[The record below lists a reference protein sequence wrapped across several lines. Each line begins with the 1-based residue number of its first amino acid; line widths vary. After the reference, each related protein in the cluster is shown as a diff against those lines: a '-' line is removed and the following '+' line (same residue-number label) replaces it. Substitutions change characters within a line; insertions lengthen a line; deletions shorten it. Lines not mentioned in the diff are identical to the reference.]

1 MWPVAATEVRTGH
14 CLTHIN
20 KNLYLTLK
28 KISCI
33 LSTKEII
40 MSKYRIILADDH
52 ALVREGIKRII
63 QEDPKLTVV
72 DETSDGLELLRL
84 LDETTPDMII
94 LDISMPGLG
103 GIEAIRIIKELYP
116 QIKVLVLTMH
126 KNKEYLYVAMDN
138 GADGYLVKDDAND
151 VLHSAIKTIRRGKTF
166 ISPLIFG

>member
-1 MWPVAATEVRTGH
+1 
-14 CLTHIN
+14 LTLFS
-20 KNLYLTLK
+20 KNLYFTLT
-28 KISCI
+28 KISRI
-33 LSTKEII
+33 LPANEIA
-40 MSKYRIILADDH
+40 MPRYRIILADDH
-52 ALVREGIKRII
+52 VLVREGVKRII

-72 DETSDGLELLRL
+72 DETGDGLELLRL
-84 LDETTPDMII
+84 LEDTPTDMII

-103 GIEAIRIIKELYP
+103 GIEAVKIIKELYP

-151 VLHSAIKTIRRGKTF
+151 ILHSAIKTIRRGKTY